1 MSYLYTVESER
12 CGRVF
17 PLATPTKCLRAPY
30 LAQGKGREFVGK
42 QTDLIV
48 ISNLHQLIS
57 NKPAGINPILLSPA
71 QQERCEDVKV

>member
-1 MSYLYTVESER
+1 MW
-12 CGRVF
+12 
-17 PLATPTKCLRAPY
+17 
-30 LAQGKGREFVGK
+30 GK

-71 QQERCEDVKV
+71 QQERCEDVKALTLVKMFFDSTQDYAQDKTQRKTLNTFTP